1 MEQENPKSRL
11 YTRTGDRGTT
21 SLANGQRVD
30 KNDVR
35 VEAYGTADEL
45 NAAIG
50 LLAAECRDV
59 DPGLTEELTGI
70 SSALFDAGSYLAS
83 LGPDGATLPPLSTDR
98 VTELERAI
106 DRMDAAVEPMRCF
119 LLPGGHRAAA
129 QAHVARTVCRR
140 TERRLLDVVRAGYP
154 VDQSVTEW
162 FNRLSDYLFILSRY
176 INKLTSTPE
185 IPWRPA

>member
-1 MEQENPKSRL
+1 MEQNNPKSRL
-11 YTRTGDRGTT
+11 YTRTGDKGTT
-21 SLANGQRVD
+21 SLVGGERVD

-50 LLAAECRDV
+50 LLAAECRELDAQ
-59 DPGLTEELTGI
+59 LTDELTGI

-83 LGPDGATLPPLSTDR
+83 LGSEGASLPSLSADR
-98 VTELERAI
+98 VTTLENAI

-154 VDQSVTEW
+154 VDDTVLEW
-162 FNRLSDYLFILSRY
+162 FNRLSDYLFVLSRY
-176 INKLTSTPE
+176 INRITLTPE